1 MKAKRQ
7 ILASKISKK
16 RSQLN
21 EKQLTLEVSQH
32 FKQIEVEV
40 QKRLQEYGTSVPLLQ
55 GQVNIILSPVRE
67 SHPEYYEIIKRHVLE
82 EFELGQQE
90 GDRMVALNTPNVTER
105 VINEIRR
112 NNLFGTL
119 RYSEDYLLQHRFE
132 ASAST
137 LNRVDSSLNQI
148 ISDGYK
154 SGKGINQV
162 ANDITKRFNQLESW
176 ESRRIARTEI
186 NTAHNMGTM
195 NSYETL
201 GVEYTQWI
209 SVDDGRTRGTN
220 PNDTA
225 NHLILN
231 GEIIRF
237 GDTYSNGLQ
246 YPGDMSG
253 PIEEWINCRCSNA
266 PFVIPYGYVAPPFS
280 PFHEE
285 DLIKL

>member
-32 FKQIEVEV
+32 FKQIEAEV
-40 QKRLQEYGTSVPLLQ
+40 QKRLREYGTSVPLLQ

-82 EFELGQQE
+82 EFMLGQQE
-90 GDRMVALNTPNVTER
+90 GDRMVALNTPDVTER

-148 ISDGYK
+148 ITDGYK
-154 SGKGINQV
+154 SGKGINEV

-201 GVEYTQWI
+201 RVEYTQWI
-209 SVDDGRTRGTN
+209 AANDDRTR
-220 PNDTA
+220 DS
-225 NHLILN
+225 HVEVDR
-231 GEIIRF
+231 EIIPF
-237 GDTYSNGLQ
+237 GGTYSNGLQ

-266 PFVIPYGYVAPPFS
+266 PFVIPYGYMAPPFS